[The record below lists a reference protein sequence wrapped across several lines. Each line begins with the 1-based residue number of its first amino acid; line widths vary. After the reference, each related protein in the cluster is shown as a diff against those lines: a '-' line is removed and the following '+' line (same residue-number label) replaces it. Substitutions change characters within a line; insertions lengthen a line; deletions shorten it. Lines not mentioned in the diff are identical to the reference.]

1 MLTIDAETI
10 EKEFSMSDCINTM
23 EKLYRNEDIS
33 SGSKSSR
40 SIFRLDED
48 SVILV
53 MPGFSPSLKR
63 FALKIVTEYKQ
74 NPKKYLLPAQ
84 GGSTL
89 LMNSENSETLA
100 LLDSPA
106 ITAIRTGAVSG
117 LATRILARSNS
128 RVMASIG
135 TGQQAR
141 SMLEA
146 VMRVRP
152 GIRIIRAFSRSQEN
166 SRKFAGEMTVKLG
179 ISVEEAETSSIAM
192 KDADIVN
199 VATNSSTPVINWH
212 EIPKGAHINSIGTLP
227 DRRELDEET
236 VSKNSLFVDT
246 REGVLND
253 AGDVISAIKAGKIS
267 ENEIRADLSELVRK
281 TVPGRRSDT
290 EVTLFKSVGMALQDV
305 YAANRIYE
313 ILSKT

>member
-1 MLTIDAETI
+1 MLTIDEEMIA
-10 EKEFSMSDCINTM
+10 KKFSMSDCINAM
-23 EKLYRNEDIS
+23 EDLYRYEDIA

-40 SIFRLDED
+40 SIFRMNED

-53 MPGFSPSLKR
+53 MPGFSSRINR

-74 NPKKYLLPAQ
+74 NPRKYLLPAQ
-84 GGSTL
+84 GGFTL

-100 LLDSPA
+100 MLDSPA

-117 LATRILARSNS
+117 LATKILARADSQ
-128 RVMASIG
+128 VVASIG

-141 SMLEA
+141 SLLEA
-146 VMRVRP
+146 IMAVRP
-152 GIRIIRAFSRSQEN
+152 GIRKVRAFSRNQEN
-166 SRKFAGEMTVKLG
+166 VKKFAREMTDRLG
-179 ISVEEAETSSIAM
+179 INVEEVERSSLAL

-199 VATNSSTPVINWH
+199 VATNSSIPVINWN
-212 EIPKGAHINSIGTLP
+212 EIPERAHINSIGTLP
-227 DRRELDEET
+227 DRRELDMET
-236 VSKNSLFVDT
+236 VSKTSLFVDT
-246 REGVLND
+246 RDGVLKD

-267 ENEIRADLSELVRK
+267 ENDIRGDLSDLVRK
-281 TVPGRRSDT
+281 TVPGRQSAT

-313 ILSKT
+313 ILSET